1 MGGVDGDAG
10 SGGEAY
16 SRGRIDKRQAIV
28 RAAFDVF
35 ARDGY
40 AQASVDAIAAAA
52 GVAKPTI
59 YNHFGAKENLFRVVM
74 ADVGR
79 RATAATLEVLGAFPA
94 EPDDLRAELTQL
106 GRRLTTCFA
115 DPVSTSLRRL
125 LHAEI
130 VRFPDLLD
138 EVRAG
143 AATPVIDALAGPLA
157 RLATA
162 GHLQLSDPIRA
173 SNQFIALIGDELPAL
188 TALGTRPAPPEQI
201 DAVVTAGVDTFLRAF
216 GTADNSPAL
225 GDPDPHAATTS
236 HPT

>member
-1 MGGVDGDAG
+1 MGAVSDGKDGSADRGGDRSGVRGVD
-10 SGGEAY
+10 AY

-59 YNHFGAKENLFRVVM
+59 YNHFGAKENLFRVAM
-74 ADVGR
+74 AEVGSQ
-79 RATAATLEVLGAFPA
+79 TIAATLAALAAFPP
-94 EPDDLRAELTQL
+94 EPDDLRVELTLL

-115 DPVSTSLRRL
+115 DPVSASLRRL
-125 LHAEI
+125 LQAEI
-130 VRFPDLLD
+130 TRFPDLLD

-143 AATPVIDALAGPLA
+143 AATPVVDALAGRLA

-162 GHLQLSDPIRA
+162 GHLRLADPVRA
-173 SNQFIALIGDELPAL
+173 ANQFIALIGDELPAL
-188 TALGTRPAPPEQI
+188 TALGTRPAPPEQL
-201 DAVVTAGVDTFLRAF
+201 DAVITAGVDTFLRAF
-216 GTADNSPAL
+216 GTPGTA
-225 GDPDPHAATTS
+225 
-236 HPT
+236 